1 MAKLPVAPT
10 KSNLIRLKEQLVVAH
25 EGYDLLEQKREILVM
40 ELMRMVEE
48 VKRLEGAMEKKSV
61 QAYAALRSTLLT
73 IGRDRTMSVSNGVEY
88 PFEFKQRTTTVAGIA
103 LPSLELKPVKNRL
116 QYSYGNSF
124 AVCDETM
131 IEFLS
136 YLELATRMA
145 SLRTM
150 VWRLAR
156 EVKKTQRRVN
166 ALEKMVIP
174 DTQDTRHYIEGVLE
188 ERERESFFVQ
198 KMLKARREGGNEL

>member
-1 MAKLPVAPT
+1 MAKLQVAPT
-10 KSNLIRLKEQLVVAH
+10 KSNLIALKEQLVIAH

-40 ELMRMVEE
+40 ELMRLVEE
-48 VKRLEGAMEKKSV
+48 VKQMEQSMAKASES
-61 QAYAALRSTLLT
+61 AYASLKRTLLSA
-73 IGRDRTMSVSNGVEY
+73 GRDRVKEIASGIEY
-88 PFEFKQRTTTVAGIA
+88 SFAFNERASTVAGIG
-103 LPSLELKPVKNRL
+103 LPSLELKPAQQRL
-116 QYSYGNSF
+116 QYSFGNSF
-124 AVCDETM
+124 ADCDETM

-136 YLELATRMA
+136 FLGLAARMA

-150 VWRLAR
+150 VWRLAK

-174 DTQDTRHYIEGVLE
+174 DTEDTKRYIEGVLE

-198 KMLKARREGGNEL
+198 KMLKAKREGGVAD

>member
-1 MAKLPVAPT
+1 MAKYQVAPT
-10 KSNLIRLKEQLVVAH
+10 KSNLIGLKEQLAVAR

-40 ELMRMVEE
+40 ELMRLVEE
-48 VKRLEGAMEKKSV
+48 VKLMEESMSRASAS
-61 QAYAALRSTLLT
+61 AYASLKRTLLSV
-73 IGRDRTMSVSNGVEY
+73 GRDRAAEIASGVDYSFAFAE
-88 PFEFKQRTTTVAGIA
+88 RTTTVAGIA
-103 LPSLELKPVKNRL
+103 LPSLELKPVQRRL
-116 QYSYGNSF
+116 QYSFGNSY
-124 AVCDETM
+124 ADCDETM

-136 YLELATRMA
+136 FLAMAARMA

-150 VWRLAR
+150 VWRLAK

-174 DTQDTRHYIEGVLE
+174 DTEETKRYIEGVLE

-198 KMLKARREGGNEL
+198 KMLKAGREGGGTR

>member
-1 MAKLPVAPT
+1 VAKLQVAPT
-10 KSNLIRLKEQLVVAH
+10 KSNLIALKEQLVVAH

-40 ELMRMVEE
+40 ELMRLVEE
-48 VKRLEGAMEKKSV
+48 VKLMEQAMAKASDSAYSSLKRMLLSV
-61 QAYAALRSTLLT
+61 
-73 IGRDRTMSVSNGVEY
+73 GRDRAREIASGVEY
-88 PFEFKQRTTTVAGIA
+88 SFEFIERASTVAGIG
-103 LPSLELKPVKNRL
+103 LPSLELKPAQHRL
-116 QYSYGNSF
+116 QYSFGNSF
-124 AVCDETM
+124 ADCDETM

-136 YLELATRMA
+136 FLGLAARMA

-150 VWRLAR
+150 VWRLAK

-174 DTQDTRHYIEGVLE
+174 DTEDTKRYIEGVLE

-198 KMLKARREGGNEL
+198 KMLKARREGGIAD